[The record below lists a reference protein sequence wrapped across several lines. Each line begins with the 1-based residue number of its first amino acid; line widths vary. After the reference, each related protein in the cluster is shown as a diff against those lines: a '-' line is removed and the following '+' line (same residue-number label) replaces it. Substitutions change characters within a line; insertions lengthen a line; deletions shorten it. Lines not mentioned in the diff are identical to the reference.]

1 MVVYDPG
8 VFPLPTIN
16 LPHPPTSW
24 KPSRRL
30 QQRYRRAVAVT
41 QLANKIIISIN
52 TLSTSFSHCPSSFV
66 STSVSRT
73 RIRLLS
79 HIYHSARQFVRRQDP
94 SQVQSGSVH
103 VIPSDQWNLVFDYS
117 NPAPSPLPI
126 VADRVSLPSV
136 AGTARLLESLPPHL
150 SSRYADPKLML
161 RPIAKRCRV
170 RPSAHCA
177 SRSEYVSL
185 IRRLLSL
192 RMVCL
197 RRRVV
202 VVNGVFAVA
211 KDDDKLRLIIDARP
225 ANALFVDPP
234 TVQLP
239 TPDLFAHIIPD
250 PHRPFFVAKV
260 DIDNFYHRL
269 LLPEWMQPLF
279 GLPPILPFELGLAG
293 VEAIYP
299 CCVTL
304 PMGWSHSVFV
314 SQSANNHITYTRTS
328 LSPTD
333 AISPSAD
340 LRLTRT
346 LHGQYIDDTF
356 FIGHDKQDVWRRME
370 EYKSAI
376 EPHLPHKHSKTTP
389 EPRSDGVEVLGLRI
403 DGSSHTVGLSVPK
416 LQHLIHHTLSIL
428 RHGRCTGLQLAQVV
442 GRWVWAILVRRP
454 ALAVFSA
461 VYRFIQCAQSRLF
474 TIWHSVHRELN
485 TIIGLAPLLLASLDA
500 PFFSHII
507 ASDAS
512 EFGLGVV
519 AARCGGDRMYDIS
532 THCPPPTSRGA
543 LQQADASQADVVV
556 SGQAEVDTLHR
567 PSLQL
572 QQAEQAR
579 QAVSV
584 QAGSGLSSVA
594 SLPPHENS
602 KKQGAQIRG
611 DTHAHDTNL
620 RDFLQR
626 CGTESAVGSRLSSVA
641 SLPPHA
647 NSKIQGAQIRGDI
660 HAHDINSRD
669 LLQHTDE
676 QADVE
681 QQQHVHAS
689 PPPLHDLRWSVV
701 ASSPWRRPLEH
712 INSLELRALS
722 TAIRWALSHPHSI
735 NRRLLL
741 LSDSSVTV
749 FSVSKGRSSAF
760 QILRRL
766 RYISSLV
773 LAAGLQPL
781 LRWIPSA
788 ANPADGPSRSR
799 GW

>member
-8 VFPLPTIN
+8 VFPLPTIS
-16 LPHPPTSW
+16 LPHPPTSR

-30 QQRYRRAVAVT
+30 QQRYRRALAVT

-79 HIYHSARQFVRRQDP
+79 HIYHSARLFVCRQDP
-94 SQVQSGSVH
+94 SLGLSDGVH
-103 VIPSDQWNLVFDYS
+103 VIPPDQWNLVFDYS

-136 AGTARLLESLPPHL
+136 AGTARLLELLPPHL
-150 SSRYADPKLML
+150 SSQYANPKLML
-161 RPIAKRCRV
+161 RPVAKRCRV

-234 TVQLP
+234 AVQLP

-279 GLPPILPFELGLAG
+279 GLPPILPFELGLPG

-328 LSPTD
+328 LSPAD

-346 LHGQYIDDTF
+346 LHGQYIDDSF
-356 FIGHDKQDVWRRME
+356 FIGHDKQDVQRRME

-376 EPHLPHKHSKTTP
+376 EPHLPHKPSKTTP

-403 DGSSHTVGLSVPK
+403 DGSNHTVGLSVPK
-416 LQHLIHHTLSIL
+416 IQLLIHHTLSIL

-485 TIIGLAPLLLASLDA
+485 TIIGLAPLLLASLDS
-500 PFFSHII
+500 PFFSHVI

-543 LQQADASQADVVV
+543 LQQADASLADVVV
-556 SGQAEVDTLHR
+556 SGRAEVDTLHR
-567 PSLQL
+567 LSLQRPSPQL
-572 QQAEQAR
+572 QQAEQAEHV
-579 QAVSV
+579 VSV
-584 QAGSGLSSVA
+584 QVGSG
-594 SLPPHENS
+594 P
-602 KKQGAQIRG
+602 
-611 DTHAHDTNL
+611 
-620 RDFLQR
+620 
-626 CGTESAVGSRLSSVA
+626 SSVA

-647 NSKIQGAQIRGDI
+647 NSKKQGAQIRRDT
-660 HAHDINSRD
+660 HTHDINLRD
-669 LLQHTDE
+669 LLQHTDQSLQ

-681 QQQHVHAS
+681 QHAHAS